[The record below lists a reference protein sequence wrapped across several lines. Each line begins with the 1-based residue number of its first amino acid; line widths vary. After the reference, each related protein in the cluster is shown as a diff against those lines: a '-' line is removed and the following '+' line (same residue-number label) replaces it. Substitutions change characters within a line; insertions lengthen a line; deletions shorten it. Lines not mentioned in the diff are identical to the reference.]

1 MIYCIHTWARFSKS
15 RFGVGSRTCRYETRI
30 SGEITV
36 RIYDLLSLTRRGVL
50 LTTHAELPVVGHEG
64 KVIEGHYLETTDGLF
79 FAVKGLVHPPERFVA
94 CLRYVSDSISGDRE
108 KDGLRYRRLYHF
120 REQERLLREQYPHYL
135 AFDPTCQVTL
145 QSVPREYLR
154 QIYNPHACLQGFL
167 EKEDLDSVEQDA
179 LDFARLLLQ
188 EATVPW
194 TSLGLS
200 GSLLIGL
207 HTLDSDLDI
216 QVCGV
221 QNSWAVQR
229 ALKRL
234 LADKSSEVRR
244 LDEQGV
250 QELYASRVADTRMSF
265 SDFVSGEREKVI
277 QGRFRD
283 RPYFIRFLKAP
294 AEVNE
299 RYGDRRYIPLGR
311 VRIEATVTDASEAIF
326 TPCRYAVD
334 EVRFLGDPKVEGLSE
349 IVSFRGRFCEQA
361 QAGHAVLAFGTLEQV
376 QTRDGHTWHRVL
388 LGNHPEDTMLTRR

>member
-1 MIYCIHTWARFSKS
+1 MPNHVKLSTH
-15 RFGVGSRTCRYETRI
+15 YE
-30 SGEITV
+30 GN
-36 RIYDLLSLTRRGVL
+36 
-50 LTTHAELPVVGHEG
+50 
-64 KVIEGHYLETTDGLF
+64 VIEGHYLETTDRLF

-94 CLRYVSDSISGDRE
+94 CLRYAPDSIGGDRE
-108 KDGLRYRRLYHF
+108 KDGLYYRRLYHF
-120 REQERLLREQYPHYL
+120 EEQEQLLREQYPHYL
-135 AFDPTCQVTL
+135 TFDPTCQVTL

-154 QIYNPHACLQGFL
+154 QIYDPHACLQEL
-167 EKEDLDSVEQDA
+167 LKKEDRGSVERDA
-179 LDFARLLLQ
+179 LDFARLLQ
-188 EATVPW
+188 REATVPW

-207 HTLDSDLDI
+207 HTPDSDLDL

-234 LADKSSEVRR
+234 LADETSRVSP
-244 LDEQGV
+244 LDERGM

-265 SDFVSGEREKVI
+265 SDFVSSEQEKVI
-277 QGRFRD
+277 QGRFRG

-294 AEVNE
+294 AEVGE
-299 RYGDRRYIPLGR
+299 RYGDCLYMPLGR
-311 VRIEATVTDASEAIF
+311 VGIEAAVTDASEAIF

-334 EVRFLGDPKVEGLSE
+334 KVRFLRDPIVEGLSE

-361 QAGHAVLAFGTLEQV
+361 QAGDMVLAFGTLERV
-376 QTRDGHTWHRVL
+376 QTRDGRTWHRLL